1 MLNQHI
7 WQSPA
12 QTNFVENYNISNSPI
27 SHFLLHLRSSACQHK
42 NIGEGKTDP
51 RVEFSLPKY
60 HNQDSTSW
68 LCKYHFQRQNVD
80 QTPAQKSCLNFN
92 FKTLTKPCVQSLNQS
107 LALLPSLSSQ
117 ICNKLLPTRSS
128 SSTSATVT
136 TSTIFELASSQKAL
150 YNFKK
155 LYSKRYGVNYF
166 SSSTSITV
174 TTSIK
179 FPKRQSVSELVTSI
193 ANDRTRVR

>member
-1 MLNQHI
+1 MRPFLSSHDQYWPIFNYQ
-7 WQSPA
+7 A
-12 QTNFVENYNISNSPI
+12 GAYFRALYRYNI
-27 SHFLLHLRSSACQHK
+27 AK
-42 NIGEGKTDP
+42 GTTDP

>member
-1 MLNQHI
+1 MRDSEL
-7 WQSPA
+7 SM
-12 QTNFVENYNISNSPI
+12 NIPLFKDIPHVGSFWHLLIINLYFYIRLFDSWECHFWYPGTILSSNI
-27 SHFLLHLRSSACQHK
+27 AR
-42 NIGEGKTDP
+42 GTTDP

-155 LYSKRYGVNYF
+155 LYSKLLNNQQQ
-166 SSSTSITV
+166 
-174 TTSIK
+174 
-179 FPKRQSVSELVTSI
+179 QSPCQQRFW
-193 ANDRTRVR
+193 D

>member
-1 MLNQHI
+1 MLVRMLTVHCAVQAAPLHGPLQWWPARAQHRLLSF
-7 WQSPA
+7 SPCHLKFSVFSHI
-12 QTNFVENYNISNSPI
+12 TTMHNF
-27 SHFLLHLRSSACQHK
+27 
-42 NIGEGKTDP
+42 
-51 RVEFSLPKY
+51 
-60 HNQDSTSW
+60 
-68 LCKYHFQRQNVD
+68 
-80 QTPAQKSCLNFN
+80 NFN

-179 FPKRQSVSELVTSI
+179 FPKRQSVSEVVTSI

>member
-1 MLNQHI
+1 MLRACLRACTQCGLVWSDFWLLEQI
-7 WQSPA
+7 KKYGGVSS
-12 QTNFVENYNISNSPI
+12 E
-27 SHFLLHLRSSACQHK
+27 FLWLDHWFWIYWPVHARCCVRACTQGGLRHQICCCW
-42 NIGEGKTDP
+42 N
-51 RVEFSLPKY
+51 KY
-60 HNQDSTSW
+60 AKIMW
-68 LCKYHFQRQNVD
+68 LC
-80 QTPAQKSCLNFN
+80 L
-92 FKTLTKPCVQSLNQS
+92 SL
-107 LALLPSLSSQ
+107 SLSSQ

>member
-1 MLNQHI
+1 M
-7 WQSPA
+7 
-12 QTNFVENYNISNSPI
+12 
-27 SHFLLHLRSSACQHK
+27 SSAYQSITTK
-42 NIGEGKTDP
+42 IQ
-51 RVEFSLPKY
+51 L
-60 HNQDSTSW
+60 HN

-128 SSTSATVT
+128 SSTSAPVT

-155 LYSKRYGVNYF
+155 LYSKRYGGNYF